1 MQSISILSIKSSSF
15 HDQQKPHLAALY
27 MYLEIFWKQLTGD
40 RSVSNA
46 TTTSLHHSL
55 KEYVKNGEGERQADR
70 GEVQAGLRERTQG
83 RGQATLQEE
92 SWQQQKKRAYIREK
106 RKKMPLP
113 LFRSRE
119 PECAI
124 QLHALLHLLIHFSP
138 GWTTQKKSIRSMSVH
153 TPEPTFCK
161 TQHISHWVNHYD
173 PRE

>member
-1 MQSISILSIKSSSF
+1 
-15 HDQQKPHLAALY
+15 

-55 KEYVKNGEGERQADR
+55 KEYVKNGEGGRQVEERCRQAWGSGHRAEDKPHCKKNHDNK
-70 GEVQAGLRERTQG
+70 
-83 RGQATLQEE
+83 
-92 SWQQQKKRAYIREK
+92 KKRAYIREK

-119 PECAI
+119 PECAV
-124 QLHALLHLLIHFSP
+124 QLHALLHRLIHFSP

-173 PRE
+173 RRE